1 MALALALALGHLV
14 GHPVGQPL
22 EIHASDRRRQ
32 VGHIP
37 AVPTIGRRCTQRPRL
52 GTRVCRSFGAPM
64 RELVFC
70 PQYAM
75 ALALALGHLVG
86 HPVESGFGRQIFTP
100 IRQAWHDLAWR
111 QVTQF
116 RCVRHRQTIDPLPF
130 A

>member
-1 MALALALALGHLV
+1 MALAL

-32 VGHIP
+32 VGNIP
-37 AVPTIGRRCTQRPRL
+37 AVQTIGRRCTQRPRL

-75 ALALALGHLVG
+75 ALG

-100 IRQAWHDLAWR
+100 IRQAWDDLAWR

-116 RCVRHRQTIDPLPF
+116 R
-130 A
+130 

>member
-1 MALALALALGHLV
+1 MALAL

-32 VGHIP
+32 VGNIP
-37 AVPTIGRRCTQRPRL
+37 AVQTIGRRCTQRPRL

-75 ALALALGHLVG
+75 ALALGHLVG
-86 HPVESGFGRQIFTP
+86 HPVESGFGRQIVTP
-100 IRQAWHDLAWR
+100 IRQAWDDLAWR